1 MGSLRGEDGDGRPP
15 PDNGGLPDLPP
26 EWGTVV
32 VPDDL
37 TELGREAAEYQ
48 RAARRAARRNRWRR
62 RFGLA
67 PKPESDAPPVGIP
80 LLIMCIAIVA
90 ALTSLFAVTVTTRN
104 TPAPA
109 TTTAAP
115 APQATP
121 PMVDLGL
128 ANSSGKIVRTDEHL
142 PAVFLLLDGCACG
155 QLISETASIAP
166 PGVTVL
172 AVDKAPPFI
181 ETGVRATALADPTQ
195 ALLALY
201 GAGADWNATPAG
213 VPTALLVNSKGTVT
227 ATVSPAFNVADFQ
240 AALAGLK

>member
-32 VPDDL
+32 IPDDL
-37 TELGREAAEYQ
+37 TELGRETAEYQ
-48 RAARRAARRNRWRR
+48 RTTRRVARRNRWRR
-62 RFGLA
+62 RFHLA
-67 PKPESDAPPVGIP
+67 PKPDSDSPPVGIP

-90 ALTSLFAVTVTTRN
+90 ALTSLFAVTVTTHG
-104 TPAPA
+104 TPEPP
-109 TTTAAP
+109 TTTAGP

-128 ANSSGKIVRTDEHL
+128 SDSAGKILRTDEHL
-142 PAVFLLLDGCACG
+142 PAVFLLLDGCACS
-155 QLISETASIAP
+155 QLISETAAIAP
-166 PGVTVL
+166 SSVTVL
-172 AVDKAPPFI
+172 VVDKAAPFI
-181 ETGVRATALADPTQ
+181 AVGVRATSLGDPTQ

-227 ATVSPAFNVADFQ
+227 ATISPAFNVADFQ
-240 AALAGLK
+240 TALHALK